1 MKLSRRARRATLVTH
16 IAFSAGWLGLSLA
29 LLALAVTAATTRQ
42 PDTVASSY
50 RSISVF
56 TDWLILPL
64 SLTTLATGLVL
75 SLGTPWGLLRHRWVL
90 AKFCLTLAATTASA
104 FAFRPEVSAA
114 AARVTSGQPVEST
127 IDLVLPP
134 AVSLTTYV
142 FITAVSVLKPW
153 GLTRRGR
160 NIRASARKAV
170 DAKGVRQT
178 A

>member
-1 MKLSRRARRATLVTH
+1 VTH

-29 LLALAVTAATTRQ
+29 LLTLAVTAATTRQ
-42 PDTVASSY
+42 PGTVASSY
-50 RSISVF
+50 RSMEVF

-64 SLTTLATGLVL
+64 SLTTLTTGLVL
-75 SLGTPWGLLRHRWVL
+75 SLGTPWGLLHHRWVL
-90 AKFCLTLAATTASA
+90 TKFWLTLAAATASA

-114 AARVTSGQPVEST
+114 AARVSSGQPVGSAL
-127 IDLVLPP
+127 DLLLPP

-142 FITAVSVLKPW
+142 FLTAVSVLKPW

-160 NIRASARKAV
+160 NIRASAGKAV